1 MKQLTIAIAIAVIA
15 TPVVAQTPAQP
26 QQRWTP
32 DQGRITAP
40 NGQTLGYVDRNTGRI
55 TAPNGRTLGYQDS
68 ATGRITLPNGQP
80 LQQQWR

>member
-1 MKQLTIAIAIAVIA
+1 MWQLAIVLVLAASTA
-15 TPVVAQTPAQP
+15 VAQTSAQP

-32 DQGRITAP
+32 DAGRITAP

-55 TAPNGRTLGYQDS
+55 TAPDGRTLGYQDS
-68 ATGRITLPNGQP
+68 ATGRITLPNGRP